1 MSDEGTRGVTGEH
14 GGVTDGSGGGEPAG
28 SGLEQR
34 LERLEAIVDRLERD
48 DLDLEAALSLF
59 EEGIGH
65 LRESNAILERTQLRV
80 EKLVV
85 EMDGS
90 VSLQRAPDDE

>member
-1 MSDEGTRGVTGEH
+1 MMTERGDRAEQG
-14 GGVTDGSGGGEPAG
+14 DGPE
-28 SGLEQR
+28 GLEQR
-34 LERLEAIVDRLERD
+34 LERLEAIVERLERD
-48 DLDLEAALSLF
+48 DLELEEALALF

-65 LRESNAILERTQLRV
+65 VREASGILERTQLRV

-90 VSLQRAPDDE
+90 VTVEKERSAE

>member
-1 MSDEGTRGVTGEH
+1 MKGKGDAGVPAEGA
-14 GGVTDGSGGGEPAG
+14 P
-28 SGLEQR
+28 GLEQR
-34 LERLEAIVDRLERD
+34 LERLEAVVERLERD
-48 DLDLEAALSLF
+48 DLELEVALELF

-65 LRESNAILERTQLRV
+65 VREASGILERTRLRV

-90 VSLQRAPDDE
+90 VTVEKGGSAE